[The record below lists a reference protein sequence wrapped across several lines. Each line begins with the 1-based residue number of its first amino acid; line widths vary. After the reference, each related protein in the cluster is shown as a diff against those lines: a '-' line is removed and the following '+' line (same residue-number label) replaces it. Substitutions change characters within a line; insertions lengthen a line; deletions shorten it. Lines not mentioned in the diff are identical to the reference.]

1 MAEQD
6 LQDLEQAAKYRPG
19 AVSQIA
25 NLLTGGLYGM
35 ASGTTQKSVDAE
47 RARQALFQEN
57 LSNRLMQR
65 RRMESLLDQAADFGI
80 PKQEAQKLVSED
92 PALLANRMNQIKMR
106 QTLSQETGRQMG
118 LAGEQGPIQ
127 TQTPME
133 GQAFSLGQLSGQAER
148 FKEERDLDEATK
160 TATAL
165 GIPVPQGATSSAIR
179 SLIGQQQG
187 MVAQREAA
195 EISKKS
201 QADAAKAFL
210 QEEGEEVPQDGPAA
224 IARMNKIKAG
234 ALTRTQQAQKRNLQD
249 FEDAY
254 DSGDVNNVKSAYNQL
269 TPQDRKNPDIQ
280 QKALALGV
288 KVFTLPPK
296 DMTELRKAA
305 NRDRH
310 AVTAANAIQALVGA
324 RDLEGV
330 SQMSFNQLK
339 RWADDNKNRQF
350 MRTPEG
356 NAIARVIQNYEQLI
370 KGERKDISGASLTGS
385 ELESSRIS
393 FGDQNK
399 ADFLGRAMDHIDS
412 IFQNNTASEF
422 DRQGFMVPK
431 SFLEDAEKARSKWN
445 QVSSGIKG
453 WKSQYAPIEG
463 SVGAAGAAPSGTNAP
478 AAGKTGSGK
487 SFKIISD

>member
-165 GIPVPQGATSSAIR
+165 GIPVPQGATSSAITA
-179 SLIGQQQG
+179 LIAREQ
-187 MVAQREAA
+187 AKSSQRESFNLSNKQKADNARAFLRANNKPVPENDSDAIVSAGLVEKNLPSAA
-195 EISKKS
+195 ELERESRIN
-201 QADAAKAFL
+201 AF
-210 QEEGEEVPQDGPAA
+210 
-224 IARMNKIKAG
+224 N
-234 ALTRTQQAQKRNLQD
+234 
-249 FEDAY
+249 DAY
-254 DSGDVNNVKSAYNQL
+254 DSGDVNNIKSAYNL
-269 TPQDRKNPDIQ
+269 LSNQDRKNPDFQ
-280 QKALALGV
+280 QKALVLGV

-296 DMTELRKAA
+296 DMAELRVAA
-305 NRDRH
+305 DRDRH
-310 AVTAANAIQALVGA
+310 AVSAANAIQALVGA
-324 RDLEGV
+324 KDIAEV

-339 RWADDNKNRQF
+339 RWADDKKNKQF
-350 MRTPEG
+350 MQSPEG
-356 NAIARVIQNYEQLI
+356 RSISRVIQNYEGLI
-370 KGERKDISGASLTGS
+370 SKGRKELFGASLTGN
-385 ELESSRIS
+385 ELASAKTI
-393 FGDQNK
+393 FGEGDSAN
-399 ADFLGRAMDHIDS
+399 FLTTAMDHIDS
-412 IFQNNTASEF
+412 IFQKNTASEF

-431 SFLEDAEKARSKWN
+431 SLLEDAEKARSKWN

>member
-35 ASGTTQKSVDAE
+35 ASGATQKSVDAE

-165 GIPVPQGATSSAIR
+165 EIPVPQGATSSAIR
-179 SLIGQQQG
+179 SLIGQRQG

-210 QEEGEEVPQDGPAA
+210 QAEGEEVPQDGLAA
-224 IARMNKIKAG
+224 IARMNQIKAG
-234 ALTRTQQAQKRNLQD
+234 ALTRTQQAQKNSLQD
-249 FEDAY
+249 FDDAY
-254 DSGDVNNVKSAYNQL
+254 ASGDVNNVKSAYNRL
-269 TPQDRKNPDIQ
+269 TPQDRKNPVIQ
-280 QKALALGV
+280 QQALALGV

-296 DMTELRKAA
+296 DMAELRGAA
-305 NRDRH
+305 DRDRF
-310 AVTAANAIQALVGA
+310 AVSAANAIQSLVGA
-324 RDLEGV
+324 KDIAEV
-330 SQMSFNQLK
+330 SQMSFNQLA
-339 RWADDNKNRQF
+339 RWVQDKKNKQF
-350 MRTPEG
+350 MQSPEG
-356 NAIARVIQNYEQLI
+356 RSISRVIQNYEGLI
-370 KGERKDISGASLTGS
+370 SKGRKELFGASLTGN
-385 ELESSRIS
+385 ELASAKTI
-393 FGDQNK
+393 FGAGDSAN
-399 ADFLGRAMDHIDS
+399 FLTTAMDHIDS

-422 DRQGFMVPK
+422 DRQGFMVPQSLIK
-431 SFLEDAEKARSKWN
+431 DAENARSKWN

-463 SVGAAGAAPSGTNAP
+463 MVGAAGAAPSGTNAP

>member
-35 ASGTTQKSVDAE
+35 ASGATQKSADAE

-165 GIPVPQGATSSAIR
+165 GIPVPQGATSSAITA
-179 SLIGQQQG
+179 LIAREQ
-187 MVAQREAA
+187 AKSSQRESFNLSNKQKA
-195 EISKKS
+195 EN
-201 QADAAKAFL
+201 ARAFL
-210 QEEGEEVPQDGPAA
+210 RANNKPVPENDSDA
-224 IARMNKIKAG
+224 IASADLVEKKLPSAA
-234 ALTRTQQAQKRNLQD
+234 ALERDSRINAFYDAVKSGVDQD
-249 FEDAY
+249 AIRRAY
-254 DSGDVNNVKSAYNQL
+254 DNLPSDAKR
-269 TPQDRKNPDIQ
+269 DPDIQ
-280 QKALALGV
+280 DRAGINPMIPPEVRKEIPVIMKQYEEAGV
-288 KVFTLPPK
+288 
-296 DMTELRKAA
+296 AA
-305 NRDRH
+305 Q
-310 AVTAANAIQALVGA
+310 AIATLVGSKDY
-324 RDLEGV
+324 RTV
-330 SQMSFNQLK
+330 SKDSFNELTYK
-339 RWADDNKNRQF
+339 LNKQKDKFFKSDEERD
-350 MRTPEG
+350 
-356 NAIARVIQNYEQLI
+356 AINEVVTSFKTLVSSQ
-370 KGERKDISGASLTGS
+370 RKVLFGASLTAS
-385 ELESSRIS
+385 EFEEAKDLWAQKDS
-393 FGDQNK
+393 
-399 ADFLGRAMDHIDS
+399 ADFLPRALRFIDRIHS
-412 IFQNNTASEF
+412 KARIKEMSE
-422 DRQGFMVPK
+422 RYSGVPK
-431 SFLEDAEKARSKWN
+431 NAVEQESKYLKEYDNVISNIKGFRSKARRL
-445 QVSSGIKG
+445 QAPAPADQSG
-453 WKSQYAPIEG
+453 
-463 SVGAAGAAPSGTNAP
+463 GTNAP
-478 AAGKTGSGK
+478 AGTRVLNFDNKGNL
-487 SFKIISD
+487 IQ

>member
-165 GIPVPQGATSSAIR
+165 GIKIPAGATTASIK
-179 SLIGQQQG
+179 SLIGQEQG
-187 MVAQREAA
+187 MVPQKAAQEMRLQNDASLAKAYLKQAGQPVPENPFEAIA
-195 EISKKS
+195 EWKSYESGLGTRSQRS
-201 QADAAKAFL
+201 QAAIVKSFR
-210 QEEGEEVPQDGPAA
+210 EEKDPEV
-224 IARMNKIKAG
+224 RKTLYFS
-234 ALTRTQQAQKRNLQD
+234 LTPTQQRNSEIRELAG
-249 FEDAY
+249 F
-254 DSGDVNNVKSAYNQL
+254 GTPL
-269 TPQDRKNPDIQ
+269 TKEASKDINSILDRYS
-280 QKALALGV
+280 KA
-288 KVFTLPPK
+288 
-296 DMTELRKAA
+296 
-305 NRDRH
+305 N
-310 AVTAANAIQALVGA
+310 TAASSIASLVGA
-324 RDLEGV
+324 SNVGDV
-330 SQMSFNQLK
+330 SQQSFNQLK
-339 RWADDNKNRQF
+339 QF
-350 MRTPEG
+350 VYGKTSKLLGQDKQQESVRR
-356 NAIARVIQNYEQLI
+356 IIQNFEGLVS
-370 KGERKDISGASLTGS
+370 GSRKDLFGASLTGN
-385 ELESSRIS
+385 ELESAKAI
-393 FGDQNK
+393 FGDKNS
-399 ADFLGRAMDHIDS
+399 AAFLPTALDFIDS
-412 IFQNNTASEF
+412 IFSQDKIKQYSDQF
-422 DRQGFMVPK
+422 DVPK
-431 SFLEDAEKARSKWN
+431 SLLDRSEEQLQKWKKIR
-445 QVSSGIKG
+445 SGIKG
-453 WKSQYAPIEG
+453 WKSQYEDEEQ
-463 SVGAAGAAPSGTNAP
+463 AAPSAAPAGQPSATNAP
-478 AAGKTGSGK
+478 AGTRVLNFDNKGNL
-487 SFKIISD
+487 IP

>member
-65 RRMESLLDQAADFGI
+65 RRMESLLDQAGNLGI

-92 PALLANRMNQIKMR
+92 PALLANRMNEIKMR

-133 GQAFSLGQLSGQAER
+133 GQAFSLGQLSGQSDR
-148 FKEERDLDEATK
+148 FKEERDLDESTK
-160 TATAL
+160 TAAAL
-165 GIPVPQGATSSAIR
+165 GIPVPQGATSSAIK

-187 MVAQREAA
+187 MVAQRESAKIGREA
-195 EISKKS
+195 
-201 QADAAKAFL
+201 QVDAAKAFL
-210 QEEGEEVPQDGPAA
+210 RAEGEEIPQDGLDA
-224 IARMNKIKAG
+224 IARMNQIKSG
-234 ALTRTQQAQKRNLQD
+234 ALTRTQQAQQNNLQN

-254 DSGDVNNVKSAYNQL
+254 ASGNEAETKAAYNRL
-269 TPQDRKNPDIQ
+269 TPQDRKNPVIQ
-280 QKALALGV
+280 QQALALGV

-296 DMTELRKAA
+296 DIAELRKAA
-305 NRDRH
+305 DRDRH
-310 AVTAANAIQALVGA
+310 AVSAANAIQSLVGVRNIA
-324 RDLEGV
+324 EV

-339 RWADDNKNRQF
+339 RWAQDKRNKQF
-350 MRTPEG
+350 MQTPEG
-356 NAIARVIQNYEQLI
+356 ESVARVIQNYE
-370 KGERKDISGASLTGS
+370 G
-385 ELESSRIS
+385 
-393 FGDQNK
+393 
-399 ADFLGRAMDHIDS
+399 
-412 IFQNNTASEF
+412 
-422 DRQGFMVPK
+422 
-431 SFLEDAEKARSKWN
+431 
-445 QVSSGIKG
+445 
-453 WKSQYAPIEG
+453 
-463 SVGAAGAAPSGTNAP
+463 
-478 AAGKTGSGK
+478 
-487 SFKIISD
+487 